1 MTIVLADEVA
11 LVALVFARIGG
22 AVMLLPLF
30 GESYVLA
37 RARLTLALALSLL
50 LAPIVAPL
58 MAPVGSI
65 DGSYGFRIVVEVVH
79 GLFIGALV
87 RLAVAA
93 LSIAGTMVAMQM
105 GLAAAN
111 FFNPGEAQQG
121 SVSSNL
127 FTMTGF
133 AALLAVDG
141 HHALLQGLAAS
152 YLTLPAGELQAA
164 GMAEAFSRASADAV
178 TLGTRMAMPIT
189 AAAIVL
195 QVLLG
200 IMNRL
205 VPSLQVI
212 FVALPAQILL
222 GLGILGLSV
231 AGVAH
236 LFLAF
241 VGELTAW
248 LGA

>member
-11 LVALVFARIGG
+11 LLALVFARIGG
-22 AVMLLPLF
+22 AMMLLPVF

-37 RARLTLALALSLL
+37 RARLVLALALSLL

-58 MAPVGSI
+58 MAPVTAV
-65 DGSYGFRIVVEVVH
+65 DAAYALRIVVELVH

-93 LSIAGTMVAMQM
+93 LSIAGTTVAMQM
-105 GLAAAN
+105 GFAAAN
-111 FFNPGEAQQG
+111 FFNPGEAQQS
-121 SVSSNL
+121 SVSGNL
-127 FTMTGF
+127 FTITAF

-141 HHALLQGLAAS
+141 HHALLHGLVAS
-152 YLTLPAGELQAA
+152 YATLPAAELHAA
-164 GMAEAFSRASADAV
+164 DMANAFSRVSADAV
-178 TLGTRMAMPIT
+178 TLGVRMAMPIT
-189 AAAIVL
+189 AAAV
-195 QVLLG
+195 VVYALLG
-200 IMNRL
+200 MMNRL
-205 VPSLQVI
+205 VPSLQVV

-222 GLGILGLSV
+222 GLGLLGLTV
-231 AGVAH
+231 AGVVH

-241 VGELTAW
+241 VGELTAG